1 MAPSLERLREDNT
14 PLLVDRAR
22 AGLRLCLTSI
32 SLFAIADQFVYPD
45 LVPRLYALKAV
56 QVGTA
61 LAAFV
66 ALRGRPTRR
75 RTVVTAATTVSILC
89 VTSAWS
95 GVVTD
100 DAGTTPVLLVVLAMG
115 AATLLPWGMGPQVVV
130 LAVAIASTLWNQWA
144 VIGYLDLTGMPV
156 ALVMGSIAA
165 LYAAYASERYHL
177 ERRRA
182 EEAEAEVRARQ
193 HQAELAQAA
202 RLSTL
207 GGMAA
212 GLAHEINQPLA
223 AIVSYARGC
232 ARRIQVG
239 ETHVE
244 ALLEVVDEIST
255 QALRAGEVLRRIREF
270 VRHTQL
276 PRIRVDLNA
285 LAREALHFAA
295 MEANELG
302 IVLVLDLADEPLDV
316 EADGIQI
323 EQVMLNLVRNGFEA
337 MAHTD
342 GERQLRIQTRTT
354 EDGTAEFAV
363 HDTGEGVSASIAGRL
378 FDPFFTTRRDGL
390 GLGLAISRSIVE
402 AHGGRLWTT
411 PNHPRGSTFRFTLP
425 AVSGDAKDAA

>member
-1 MAPSLERLREDNT
+1 MPPSLERLREDTT

-22 AGLRLCLTSI
+22 AGLWLCLTSI

-45 LVPRLYALKAV
+45 LVPELYTLKAV

-61 LAAFV
+61 LLAFV
-66 ALRGRPTRR
+66 ALRGRPSRR
-75 RTVVTAATTVSILC
+75 RAVVVAATTVSILC

-95 GVVTD
+95 GIVTE

-115 AATLLPWGMGPQVVV
+115 SATLLPWGMAPQLVV
-130 LAVAIASTLWNQWA
+130 LVVAVASTLWNQR
-144 VIGYLDLTGMPV
+144 VVTGLFDVTGLPV
-156 ALVMGSIAA
+156 ALAMGSIAA

-239 ETHVE
+239 EARSE
-244 ALLEVVDEIST
+244 ALLEVVDEISA

-276 PRIRVDLNA
+276 PRTRVDLNG
-285 LAREALHFAA
+285 LVREALHFAE
-295 MEANELG
+295 MEARDLG
-302 IVLVLDLADEPLDV
+302 IGLALDLSREPLDV

-337 MAHTD
+337 MAHIS
-342 GERQLRIQTRTT
+342 GERRVRIETRRTD
-354 EDGTAEFAV
+354 DGTAEFAV
-363 HDTGEGVSASIAGRL
+363 HDTGEGIAAAIAGRL

-390 GLGLAISRSIVE
+390 GLGLAISRTIVE

-411 PNHPRGSTFRFTLP
+411 PNEPCGSTFHFTLP

>member
-1 MAPSLERLREDNT
+1 MPPSLERLREDTT

-22 AGLRLCLTSI
+22 AGLWLCLISI
-32 SLFAIADQFVYPD
+32 SLFAIADQFVYPH
-45 LVPRLYALKAV
+45 LVPKLYALKAI

-61 LAAFV
+61 LVAFL
-66 ALRGRPTRR
+66 ALRGRPARG
-75 RTVVTAATTVSILC
+75 RTVVTAAATVSILC
-89 VTSAWS
+89 FTSAWS
-95 GVVTD
+95 GVVTN

-115 AATLLPWGMGPQVVV
+115 AATLLPWGMRPQLVV
-130 LAVAIASTLWNQWA
+130 LAVAIASTLWNQYA
-144 VIGYLDLTGMPV
+144 VTGRIDVTGLPV
-156 ALVMGSIAA
+156 ALAMGSIAA

-232 ARRIQVG
+232 ARRIEVG
-239 ETHVE
+239 EAQSE
-244 ALLEVVDEIST
+244 ALLEVVDEISA

-270 VRHTQL
+270 VKHTQL
-276 PRIRVDLNA
+276 PRSRVDLNG
-285 LAREALHFAA
+285 LVREALHFAA
-295 MEANELG
+295 MEANDLG
-302 IVLVLDLADEPLDV
+302 IALLLDLSPDPLDV
-316 EADGIQI
+316 QADAIQI

-337 MAHTD
+337 MAHTN
-342 GERQLRIQTRTT
+342 GERQLRIQTRTAD
-354 EDGTAEFAV
+354 DGTAEFAV
-363 HDTGEGVSASIAGRL
+363 HDTGEGVEATIAGRL

-411 PNHPRGSTFRFTLP
+411 PNAPRGSTFRFTLP
-425 AVSGDAKDAA
+425 AMSGDAKDAA

>member
-1 MAPSLERLREDNT
+1 
-14 PLLVDRAR
+14 
-22 AGLRLCLTSI
+22 
-32 SLFAIADQFVYPD
+32 
-45 LVPRLYALKAV
+45 
-56 QVGTA
+56 
-61 LAAFV
+61 
-66 ALRGRPTRR
+66 
-75 RTVVTAATTVSILC
+75 
-89 VTSAWS
+89 
-95 GVVTD
+95 
-100 DAGTTPVLLVVLAMG
+100 
-115 AATLLPWGMGPQVVV
+115 
-130 LAVAIASTLWNQWA
+130 
-144 VIGYLDLTGMPV
+144 
-156 ALVMGSIAA
+156 
-165 LYAAYASERYHL
+165 
-177 ERRRA
+177 
-182 EEAEAEVRARQ
+182 VRARQ
-193 HQAELAQAA
+193 LGLVLAQAA

>member
-1 MAPSLERLREDNT
+1 MPPSLERLREDTT

-22 AGLRLCLTSI
+22 AGLWLCLTSI
-32 SLFAIADQFVYPD
+32 SLFAIADQFVYPTI
-45 LVPRLYALKAV
+45 VAQLYGVKSIQIA
-56 QVGTA
+56 TA
-61 LAAFV
+61 IAAFG
-66 ALRGRPTRR
+66 ALHGRPSRR
-75 RTVVTAATTVSILC
+75 RAVATAAVTVSILC
-89 VTSAWS
+89 ITSAWS
-95 GVVTD
+95 GVITH
-100 DAGTTPVLLVVLAMG
+100 DAATTPVLLVVLAMG
-115 AATLLPWGMGPQVVV
+115 AATLLPWGMGPQLVV
-130 LAVAIASTLWNQWA
+130 LFVALASTLWNQR
-144 VIGYLDLTGMPV
+144 VVTGSLDLTGLPV

-239 ETHVE
+239 DARDA

-270 VRHTQL
+270 VRHTQM
-276 PRIRVDLNA
+276 PRLRVDLNA
-285 LAREALHFAA
+285 LVREALHFAA
-295 MEANELG
+295 VEANELG
-302 IVLVLDLADEPLDV
+302 IALELDLADEPLDV

-337 MAHTD
+337 MAQTA
-342 GERQLRIQTRTT
+342 GERRLRIQTRETD
-354 EDGTAEFAV
+354 DGAAEFAV
-363 HDTGEGVSASIAGRL
+363 HDTGEGVAAAIAGRL

-390 GLGLAISRSIVE
+390 GLGLAISRTIVE

-411 PNHPRGSTFRFTLP
+411 PNDPRGSTFRFTLP
-425 AVSGDAKDAA
+425 AVSGNAKDAA

>member
-1 MAPSLERLREDNT
+1 MPPSLERLREDTT

-22 AGLRLCLTSI
+22 AGLWLCLISI
-32 SLFAIADQFVYPD
+32 SLFAIADQFVYPQ
-45 LVPRLYALKAV
+45 LIPKLYALKAI

-61 LAAFV
+61 LLAFV
-66 ALRGRPTRR
+66 SLRGHPGRR
-75 RTVVTAATTVSILC
+75 RAVTTAAATVSILC
-89 VTSAWS
+89 FTSAWS
-95 GVVTD
+95 GVVTH

-115 AATLLPWGMGPQVVV
+115 AATLLPWGMGPQLVV
-130 LAVAIASTLWNQWA
+130 LAVAIASTLWNQRA
-144 VIGYLDLTGMPV
+144 VTGQIDVTGLPV

-239 ETHVE
+239 EAQSE
-244 ALLEVVDEIST
+244 ALLEVVDEISA
-255 QALRAGEVLRRIREF
+255 QALRAGEVLRRIRAF
-270 VRHTQL
+270 VKHTEL
-276 PRIRVDLNA
+276 PRSRVDLNA
-285 LAREALHFAA
+285 LVREALYFAA
-295 MEANELG
+295 MEASDLG
-302 IVLVLDLADEPLDV
+302 IVLLLDLSPDPLDV
-316 EADGIQI
+316 QADAIQI

-337 MAHTD
+337 MTHTT
-342 GERQLRIQTRTT
+342 GERQLRINTRIAD
-354 EDGTAEFAV
+354 DGTAEFAV
-363 HDTGEGVSASIAGRL
+363 HDTGEGVEATIAGRL

-390 GLGLAISRSIVE
+390 GLGLAVSRSIVE

-411 PNHPRGSTFRFTLP
+411 PNTPRGSTFRFTLP